1 MKVLLAEDERASRM
15 MLESLLRKWGYE
27 PLAVE
32 DGEEALEELLG
43 EDPPEL
49 VLLDWLLPGME
60 GTEICRR
67 VREEFKDESVYPYII
82 LLTVKDQKE
91 SIIHGFEAGA
101 DDYVTKPFDPQELRM
116 RLSVG
121 KRIVELQ
128 QALRYQAERD
138 FLTAL
143 MNRRGVM
150 RYLETE
156 MEESAAKG
164 TPLSI
169 AVLDLDHFKRV
180 NDTLGH
186 SAGDDVLR
194 EVGRRILTI
203 LQEEAC
209 EVGRSGGEEFLLVF
223 PGHPL
228 AKARDLCEKVRGYI
242 EERPVSSPKGEVCIT
257 ASLGVA
263 EYCGDCSLDDL
274 VNRADSAMY
283 QAKAEGRNRVCV
295 GKGS

>member
-1 MKVLLAEDERASRM
+1 MRVLLAEDERASRM
-15 MLESLLRKWGYE
+15 MLGSLLGKWGYE
-27 PLAVE
+27 PLVVE
-32 DGEEALEELLG
+32 DGRSALEKLLG

-91 SIIHGFEAGA
+91 SIIQGFEAGA

-150 RYLETE
+150 KYLETE
-156 MEESAAKG
+156 MEESAEKG

-203 LQEEAC
+203 LREEAC

-223 PGHPL
+223 PGHSL
-228 AKARDLCEKVRGYI
+228 EKARDLCEKVRGYI
-242 EERPVSSPKGEVCIT
+242 EECPVSSPKGDVRIT

-274 VNRADSAMY
+274 VIRADSAMY
-283 QAKAEGRNRVCV
+283 QAKVEGRNRVCL
-295 GKGS
+295 GRSS

>member
-1 MKVLLAEDERASRM
+1 
-15 MLESLLRKWGYE
+15 
-27 PLAVE
+27 
-32 DGEEALEELLG
+32 
-43 EDPPEL
+43 
-49 VLLDWLLPGME
+49 
-60 GTEICRR
+60 
-67 VREEFKDESVYPYII
+67 
-82 LLTVKDQKE
+82 
-91 SIIHGFEAGA
+91 
-101 DDYVTKPFDPQELRM
+101 M

-150 RYLETE
+150 KYLEAE

-228 AKARDLCEKVRGYI
+228 EKARDMCEKIRGYI
-242 EERPVSSPKGEVCIT
+242 GERPVSSPKGEVSIT

-263 EYCGDCSLDDL
+263 EYSGDGSLDDL